1 MCVKAVCHGCVF
13 KDPRQAWFQQFHGVA
28 RQVLSGVI
36 LQGHHLVCP
45 RLPSVVVESPE
56 QSNGENH
63 GQNLCHSNG
72 DPQKPKHLQ
81 LFGAS
86 QEGIH
91 FLPATLLI
99 KVTEIFLVGLFRT
112 SWEFLNTTR
121 IRGQSISVISSQSV
135 KYTTPQHLNSL

>member
-1 MCVKAVCHGCVF
+1 MCVQRSSTGLVSTVPRSGKAGAEWCHSSGTSF
-13 KDPRQAWFQQFHGVA
+13 GLSQA
-28 RQVLSGVI
+28 
-36 LQGHHLVCP
+36 
-45 RLPSVVVESPE
+45 PSVVVESPE

-121 IRGQSISVISSQSV
+121 IRGPV
-135 KYTTPQHLNSL
+135 HLCHFQPVGEIHNSTALELPLKKNSKHE